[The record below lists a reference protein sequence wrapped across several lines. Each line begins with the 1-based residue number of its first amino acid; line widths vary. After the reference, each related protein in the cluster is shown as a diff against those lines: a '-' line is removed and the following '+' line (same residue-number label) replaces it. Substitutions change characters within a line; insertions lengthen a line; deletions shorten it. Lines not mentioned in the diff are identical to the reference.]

1 MKELDGLATFY
12 SWHHALRAEKVLA
25 RLEMQVTLI
34 PAPREISSN
43 CGTALRFD
51 YMQLQA
57 VQEVLAKSRVQVE
70 AFHFYVPELERSRGS
85 SSQPDHSAPV
95 RDRAWPEKGWPV

>member
-12 SWHHALRAEKVLA
+12 SWHHALRAEKVLG
-25 RLEMQVTLI
+25 RLGMEVALI
-34 PAPREISSN
+34 PGPREISSN

-51 YMQLQA
+51 YQRLQS

-70 AFHFYVPELERSRGS
+70 AFHRYVPELEGSRMS
-85 SSQPDHSAPV
+85 SNQPRPFTSPGPRTWLGKA
-95 RDRAWPEKGWPV
+95 KL